1 MNGAQ
6 AQDSPHVTNVAL
18 ASLVR
23 EHRRFIVRWTAV
35 CTILIAAF
43 SLVMRH
49 TFEAGTKV
57 VANETKSN
65 PMSSLLGGMPAF
77 ITGGAT
83 GGAGSLLSMAE
94 ILQSRTNAEFIIR
107 TCGLDT
113 ISPFRDASPEERRLA
128 VLEALTVDTKR
139 TSGVMSVTCALRTS
153 FFPSAAEQQRTAE
166 LAARMCNAA
175 IAGLDS
181 ANRLKTT
188 STARKT
194 RLYIER
200 VLATNRI
207 RLDSL
212 QTTMIAYQKEYH
224 IFTPEKQA
232 EALVS
237 SAVTIGTELAKAE
250 TELRLGREQ
259 FQENTPYV
267 RALESK
273 VKSLQSQFS
282 AAQNGGVGENDRL
295 SIPVGTL
302 PEISM
307 GYLNLVRDIKI
318 LEQVNAYLES
328 QRMQES
334 IQEERDVPTI
344 QVIDPALTPEKRS
357 APSRVW
363 MVLLG
368 GSISLLSSV
377 LVLVL
382 RQVFKRRPDAAASET
397 ASEAP

>member
-1 MNGAQ
+1 
-6 AQDSPHVTNVAL
+6 
-18 ASLVR
+18 
-23 EHRRFIVRWTAV
+23 
-35 CTILIAAF
+35 
-43 SLVMRH
+43 LVMRH

-166 LAARMCNAA
+166 LTARMCNAA

-273 VKSLQSQFS
+273 VK
-282 AAQNGGVGENDRL
+282 
-295 SIPVGTL
+295 
-302 PEISM
+302 
-307 GYLNLVRDIKI
+307 
-318 LEQVNAYLES
+318 
-328 QRMQES
+328 
-334 IQEERDVPTI
+334 
-344 QVIDPALTPEKRS
+344 
-357 APSRVW
+357 
-363 MVLLG
+363 
-368 GSISLLSSV
+368 
-377 LVLVL
+377 
-382 RQVFKRRPDAAASET
+382 
-397 ASEAP
+397 

>member
-1 MNGAQ
+1 MNEESRQ
-6 AQDSPHVTNVAL
+6 ASPSVPVI
-18 ASLVR
+18 SLISVVKS
-23 EHRRFIVRWTAV
+23 HKRFVVRWTSA
-35 CTILIAAF
+35 CTLLIAVY
-43 SLVMRH
+43 SLVMQQ
-49 TFEAGTKV
+49 TFESGAKV
-57 VANETKSN
+57 IANETKSGQ
-65 PMSSLLGGMPAF
+65 MSSLLGGIPAF
-77 ITGGAT
+77 ITGGA
-83 GGAGSLLSMAE
+83 GGSGAGSLLSMAE
-94 ILQSRTNAEFIIR
+94 ILQSRTNADFIIR

-113 ISPFRDASPEERRLA
+113 VPQFRDASPEERRRAL
-128 VLEALTVDTKR
+128 LESITVDTKR
-139 TSGVMSVTCALRTS
+139 TSGVLAVSCVLRTS
-153 FFPSAAEQQRTAE
+153 FLPSEWSQKETAR
-166 LAARMCNAA
+166 LSAQICNAA

-200 VLATNRI
+200 VLAANHV

-212 QTTMIAYQKEYH
+212 QTTMITYQNRYH

-232 EALVS
+232 EALVA
-237 SAVTIGTELAKAE
+237 SAVSIGTELAKAE

-273 VKSLQSQFS
+273 VRSLQSQFS
-282 AAQNGGVGENDRL
+282 AAQNGGVGANDRL

-302 PEISM
+302 PEVSM

-344 QVIDPALTPEKRS
+344 QVIDPALAPEKRS

-368 GSISLLSSV
+368 GAVSFLIGIMY
-377 LVLVL
+377 LVL
-382 RQVFKRRPDAAASET
+382 RQTFFPEKAAS
-397 ASEAP
+397 ASSSIG